1 MTESSIWG
9 PGIEGPPGPPG
20 PAATIQVG
28 TVQTSAPG
36 TPAII
41 TNSGDANHAIFDFV
55 LPQGPVG
62 VGIQGP
68 VGPPGPSIQGPP
80 GAPGSQGNPGIQGPA
95 GSIIYSGS
103 IVPPDLLPPPGL
115 GVDGDYFLDQAS
127 AFLYGPKAGGI
138 WTGTAIDLRGGASGV
153 HYGTRTVTNSAA
165 VLAKTAAVDP
175 TLVSN
180 SDYTQIVGIFDATP
194 NGILR
199 GITQQTN
206 SLTITRTGAY
216 EIMLWCS
223 ASTSSAN
230 VDIAFKFAVNGAIS
244 LTRRPRIR
252 LDTANLLEGL
262 CANGLVQLNAGD
274 IVTLW
279 LASTV
284 STNVRIND
292 MVLSLKELR

>member
-1 MTESSIWG
+1 MSESSIWG
-9 PGIEGPPGPPG
+9 PGDVGPPGPPG

-28 TVQTSAPG
+28 TVNTGAPG
-36 TPAII
+36 SPVII
-41 TNSGDANHAIFDFV
+41 TNVGDANNAIFDFT
-55 LPQGPVG
+55 LPQGPAG

-80 GAPGSQGNPGIQGPA
+80 GAPGSQGVPGPIGPA
-95 GSIIYSGS
+95 GSKIYAGLIIL
-103 IVPPDLLPPPGL
+103 PDTLPPPGL
-115 GVDGDYFLDQAS
+115 GVDGDYFLDQAQ
-127 AFLYGPKAGGI
+127 AYLFGPKAGGI
-138 WTGTAIDLRGGASGV
+138 WSSFVDLRGGASGV

-165 VLAKTAAVDP
+165 VLAKVAAIDP

-180 SDYTQIVGIFDATP
+180 SDYTQVTGIFDALP

-206 SLTITRTGAY
+206 SLTVTRTGAY
-216 EIMLWCS
+216 EVMLWCS
-223 ASTSSAN
+223 SSTSSAN

-262 CANGLVQLNAGD
+262 CANGLVQLTAGD
-274 IVTLW
+274 VVTLW

-284 STNVRIND
+284 STNVKIND
-292 MVLSLKELR
+292 LVFSLKELR